1 LQCAGVRPGVG
12 ERYCCNIFMS
22 RSRVTKLITLSGS
35 AGRDRL
41 GALRQYH
48 LEKFIFDDMDSSELL

>member
-1 LQCAGVRPGVG
+1 
-12 ERYCCNIFMS
+12 MS
-22 RSRVTKLITLSGS
+22 RSRVTKLIALSGS